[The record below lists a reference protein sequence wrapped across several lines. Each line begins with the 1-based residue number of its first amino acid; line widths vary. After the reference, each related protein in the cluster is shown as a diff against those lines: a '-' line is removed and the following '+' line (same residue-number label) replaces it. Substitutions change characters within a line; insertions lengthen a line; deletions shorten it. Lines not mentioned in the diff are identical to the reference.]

1 MIEIYKNELR
11 IDEVV
16 LKYATAEEMTM
27 LQEIAKSIV
36 ERSKKECD

>member
-1 MIEIYKNELR
+1 MIEICKNELR

-27 LQEIAKSIV
+27 LREIAKSIV

>member
-27 LQEIAKSIV
+27 LREIAKIHCGAIQ
-36 ERSKKECD
+36 KGM